1 MAQTENWFFF
11 SLSILQWNDIELN
24 SIHYSRTSCTLS
36 SLLPPPT
43 ASYKAGVPSPG
54 LPILK
59 CLREQIQVSESS
71 VLFKY
76 LAEPTL
82 IRIRNIQVN
91 CLLQCYYSLPSI
103 SIKKKKKITL
113 GLILLSASQFPHYRT
128 SSPSQPSW
136 IWNGHVLLQK
146 SFGLPSLEV
155 DIQLNKYTW
164 GRKPEQFC

>member
-43 ASYKAGVPSPG
+43 ASYKAGVPSSG

-103 SIKKKKKITL
+103 SIKKKNYTWLNSAVCKPIPTL
-113 GLILLSASQFPHYRT
+113 QDLK
-128 SSPSQPSW
+128 SQPTELNLKRSCTLTEI
-136 IWNGHVLLQK
+136 IWFTIIR
-146 SFGLPSLEV
+146 SR
-155 DIQLNKYTW
+155 YTT
-164 GRKPEQFC
+164 

>member
-1 MAQTENWFFF
+1 MPALPSQAHSHAHPLTGTIWTRQFTSLGCGRKPGFPERTQVDVGRMCKLHPDSGPNRELFFFF
-11 SLSILQWNDIELN
+11 SSSILQWNDIELN

-36 SLLPPPT
+36 SLFPPPT

-103 SIKKKKKITL
+103 SIKKKKKKL
-113 GLILLSASQFPHYRT
+113 HLA
-128 SSPSQPSW
+128 
-136 IWNGHVLLQK
+136 
-146 SFGLPSLEV
+146 
-155 DIQLNKYTW
+155 
-164 GRKPEQFC
+164 